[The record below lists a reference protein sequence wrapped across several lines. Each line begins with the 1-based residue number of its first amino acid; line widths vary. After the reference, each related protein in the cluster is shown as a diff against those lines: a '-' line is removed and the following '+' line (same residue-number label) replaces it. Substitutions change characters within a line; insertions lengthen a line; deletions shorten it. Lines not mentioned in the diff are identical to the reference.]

1 MSQGRVQVA
10 CEGLAPGQEGW
21 CYREFP
27 PIPTITE
34 DTKQQCESKPRCQ
47 WREVNRSICVDNNS
61 NTLSDGACSS
71 IGPKLDCNRPQTPP
85 PPPGPPAQLKINGQ
99 CKTYSGL
106 HEDQPATATANGCL
120 AGEYEDI
127 TTDGFNSWK
136 WKCKG
141 KN

>member
-1 MSQGRVQVA
+1 MFALAKSFNHSLDNWDISKIQNENLQYMFYSATTFRDKQPYCKWKKWSSKIGNFENMDLKA
-10 CEGLAPGQEGW
+10 CTA
-21 CYREFP
+21 
-27 PIPTITE
+27 
-34 DTKQQCESKPRCQ
+34 
-47 WREVNRSICVDNNS
+47 
-61 NTLSDGACSS
+61 
-71 IGPKLDCNRPQTPP
+71 
-85 PPPGPPAQLKINGQ
+85 KINGQ